1 MKNILITGMPGSGK
15 TTIIRK
21 LCIIF
26 KEFNPVGFITSE
38 VIEENNIVGFEVSNL
53 FGDSRVF
60 AHTKIKSKV
69 SVGKYKIDLRIFDD
83 FLDKT
88 FSKEKKT
95 GLYIIDEISK
105 IECASKKFSK
115 LIIELLES
123 ERPVIAAIADKGT
136 GLISDIKKR
145 EDVALYEINGHN
157 RDLRIKE
164 LTMVVRDLLL
174 D

>member
-1 MKNILITGMPGSGK
+1 MKNILITGQPGAGK
-15 TTIIRK
+15 TTIIKR
-21 LCIIF
+21 LCVIF

-38 VIEENNIVGFEVSNL
+38 IIEDENKVGFEVANL

-60 AHTKIKSKV
+60 AHTKLKGKV
-69 SVGKYKIDLRIFDD
+69 SVGKYKVDLRAFDD
-83 FLDKT
+83 FLEKT

-95 GLYIIDEISK
+95 GLYVIDEIGR
-105 IECASKKFSK
+105 IECASKKFLK
-115 LIIELLES
+115 LIPELLDS
-123 ERPVIAAIADKGT
+123 SKPVIAAIADKGT
-136 GLISDIKKR
+136 GLISEVKKR
-145 EDVALYEINGHN
+145 EDVALFEITEQN

>member
-1 MKNILITGMPGSGK
+1 MKNILITGVPGSGK
-15 TTIIRK
+15 TTIVRK

-26 KEFNPVGFITSE
+26 KEFNPVGFVTSE
-38 VIEENNIVGFEVSNL
+38 ILEENNIMGFEVANL
-53 FGDSRVF
+53 YGDSRVF

-69 SVGKYKIDLRIFDD
+69 SVGKYKVDLKIFDD

-95 GLYIIDEISK
+95 GLYAIDEISRV
-105 IECASKKFSK
+105 ECASKKFSK
-115 LIIELLES
+115 LILELLVS
-123 ERPVIAAIADKGT
+123 EKPVIAAISDKGT

-145 EDVALYEINGHN
+145 EDVALFEITEHN

-164 LTMVVRDLLL
+164 LTMVIRDLLL